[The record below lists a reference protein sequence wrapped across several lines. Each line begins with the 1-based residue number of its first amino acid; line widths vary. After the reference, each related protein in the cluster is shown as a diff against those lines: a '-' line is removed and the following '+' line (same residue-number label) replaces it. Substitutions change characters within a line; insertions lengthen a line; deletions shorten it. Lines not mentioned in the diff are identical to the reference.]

1 MARAAEKLTRE
12 IRRLEE
18 IDDRF
23 REQADEAL
31 REQAALSPQ
40 MAAAMTADSLSLV
53 DEIERKAQDIDA
65 RLTSIT
71 RRRDSVRQAIGLMR
85 EELAAVLAGDAV
97 RAARRRFDGGEARFE
112 AAQRGLAEAISEA
125 SGFLG
130 EMDAA
135 YTEAEQA
142 AGELV
147 DLGQERPDL
156 YAYPIRWGGP
166 HLQRLKDE
174 AIEKALIAA
183 QAHYPAFTVDFR
195 IGAAVPTAS

>member
-1 MARAAEKLTRE
+1 MARAADKLTRE

-40 MAAAMTADSLSLV
+40 MVAAMTADSLSLV

-65 RLTSIT
+65 RLTSIS

-85 EELAAVLAGDAV
+85 EELAAVLAGDAI

-112 AAQRGLAEAISEA
+112 AAQRGLAEAIAQA
-125 SGFLG
+125 SGSLG

-135 YTEAEQA
+135 HAEAEQA
-142 AGELV
+142 AAELV
-147 DLGQERPDL
+147 ALGQERPGL
-156 YAYPIRWGGP
+156 YAWPIRWAGM
-166 HLQRLKDE
+166 HLQRLTDE
-174 AIEKALIAA
+174 AMQQALIAA
-183 QAHYPAFTVDFR
+183 QATSPAFTVDFR
-195 IGAAVPTAS
+195 IGAAVPTSS